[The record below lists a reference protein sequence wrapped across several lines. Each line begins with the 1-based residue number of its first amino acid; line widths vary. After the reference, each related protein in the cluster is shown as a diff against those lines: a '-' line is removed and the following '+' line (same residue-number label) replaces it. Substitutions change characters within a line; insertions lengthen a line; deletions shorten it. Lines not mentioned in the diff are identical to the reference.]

1 MSAERP
7 QLRISAFM
15 DYVCPF
21 CFIGSE
27 RLLRLEDAYDL
38 RVNWCLIEI
47 HPDTPPEG
55 IVPGDLDYSAEH
67 RAALDASLAALAAAD
82 GLALAPRRLVPNTR
96 HALRLAEAAKDLG
109 REPFYRL
116 HRALFHAY
124 FMDGRDIGNDG
135 VLREISAACGLPQ
148 ALPDQAWS
156 EHPAVDARFARYRAF
171 AVAAGVS
178 GVPTFVFG
186 QRTLTG
192 VQNEETLRAAAAELS
207 AAENTPQD

>member
-1 MSAERP
+1 MPAERP
-7 QLRISAFM
+7 QLRISVFM

-47 HPDTPPEG
+47 HPETPPEG
-55 IVPGDLDYSAEH
+55 VVPGDLGYSDEH

-82 GLALAPRRLVPNTR
+82 GLELAPRRLVPNTR

-109 REPFYRL
+109 REAFYRL
-116 HRALFHAY
+116 HSALLHAY
-124 FMDGRDIGNDG
+124 FIDGRDIGDDG
-135 VLREISAACGLPQ
+135 LLRAIAAECELPEN
-148 ALPDQAWS
+148 LPDQAWGDN
-156 EHPAVDARFARYRAF
+156 PTLDTRFARYRTF
-171 AVAAGVS
+171 AAAAGVS

-186 QRTLTG
+186 PRTLTG
-192 VQNEETLRAAAAELS
+192 VQNEQTLRAAAAELS
-207 AAENTPQD
+207 ATENTPQD